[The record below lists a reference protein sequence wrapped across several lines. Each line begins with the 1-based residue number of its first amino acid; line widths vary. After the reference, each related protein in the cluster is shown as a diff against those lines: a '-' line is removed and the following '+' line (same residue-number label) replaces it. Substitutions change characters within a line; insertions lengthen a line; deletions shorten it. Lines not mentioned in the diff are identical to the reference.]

1 MVLEDLKKFD
11 LPDVPGVY
19 FFKNKRGILYV
30 GKATSLVDR
39 VKSYFARDILLT
51 RGPKI
56 HKMLAE
62 ATSVDFRATD
72 SVLEALILE
81 ANEIRRLQPIYNSRE
96 KDDKS
101 YNFVIITDEEFPR
114 ILVERNRNLESKL
127 EARSYKLKASFG
139 PYPHSRELREA
150 LKIIRKIF
158 PYRDEKCLVT
168 SKLKPCF
175 NAQLGLCPGPCA
187 GIISKTEYG
196 KQIRQIKLFLSGKK
210 ETLVKLLEK
219 EMQAC
224 AKEREFEKAEVVKR
238 KIFALDHIQDVALIK
253 ADLGKGDSFRVE
265 AYDIAHMS
273 GREVVGVMTVVCDGE
288 VEKSQYR
295 KFKIR
300 ADKNDDVNNLKEIL
314 SRRLNHLEWPLPQ
327 LVVVDGG
334 IAQLHAAE
342 VVLKERGLSIPIV
355 AVTKDK
361 HHKAKQII
369 PKLKILNPVSERAIL
384 LANAE
389 SHRFAI
395 GYHRKLRR
403 KGFRI

>member
-1 MVLEDLKKFD
+1 MVLEDLKKFN
-11 LPDVPGVY
+11 LPDAPGVY
-19 FFKNKRGILYV
+19 FFKNKEDVLYV

-56 HKMLAE
+56 HKMLFE
-62 ATSVDFRATD
+62 ATSVDYRPTD

-81 ANEIRRLQPIYNSRE
+81 ANEIRRLQPVYNSRE

-101 YNFVIITDEEFPR
+101 YNFVSITKEEFPR
-114 ILVERNRNLESKL
+114 VIITRGFGD
-127 EARSYKLKASFG
+127 YG

-158 PYRDEKCLVT
+158 PYRDEKCLIT

-175 NAQLGLCPGPCA
+175 NAQIGLCPGPCA
-187 GIISKTEYG
+187 GRISKTEYS

-210 ETLVKLLEK
+210 ETLIKLLEK
-219 EMQAC
+219 EMQAH
-224 AKEREFEKAEVVKR
+224 AKNREFEKAELLKR
-238 KIFALDHIQDVALIK
+238 KLFSLDHIQDISLIK
-253 ADLGKGDSFRVE
+253 RDLEAASSKQHPAFRIE

-295 KFKIR
+295 KFKIH
-300 ADKNDDVNNLKEIL
+300 ADKNDDVNNLKEVL
-314 SRRLNHLEWPLPQ
+314 SRRLNHDEWSLPQ
-327 LVVVDGG
+327 LIVVDGG
-334 IAQLHAAE
+334 IAQLHAGEE
-342 VVLKERGLSIPIV
+342 VVKNKSLAIPV
-355 AVTKDK
+355 VGVTKDE

-369 PKLKILNPVSERAIL
+369 PQAIILNPESTRAVL

-389 SHRFAI
+389 AHRFAI